1 MKSGQTSLKTY
12 DADTAQSVLRH
23 LFYFVWGCAGGAVT
37 AGHRVVADSSDRL
50 FFSLAL
56 RICHDSVEVLPV
68 GGYASGTDRKKKIKS
83 IFQQTSLG
91 KGTGQYEQ

>member
-1 MKSGQTSLKTY
+1 M
-12 DADTAQSVLRH
+12 
-23 LFYFVWGCAGGAVT
+23 
-37 AGHRVVADSSDRL
+37 
-50 FFSLAL
+50 
-56 RICHDSVEVLPV
+56 ICHDSVEVLPV